1 MTCDLTAANVT
12 YREALLQQPLQFAG
26 IPSGEVYMLAHM
38 GKALPN
44 SPVAGLPQQ
53 QG

>member
-1 MTCDLTAANVT
+1 MTCDVAAAKVT
-12 YREALLQQPLQFAG
+12 YREALLQKPLQLAC

-44 SPVAGLPQQ
+44 SPVAGLPEQ